1 MHLHTNPK
9 TIENFSLFLI
19 NESVSLFL
27 SGRRLISQSLAP
39 ELQAIEEEFFYTNR
53 HPLTWSQLTVND
65 GCFLQTTHNT
75 GHDAQAKDKVS
86 VRTLPGERVIT
97 MSMAGSPLTN
107 GPKTMSHA
115 ECNVPLSGDKVSVRT
130 VLIRATQWR

>member
-39 ELQAIEEEFFYTNR
+39 ELQAIEEENFNTNR
-53 HPLTWSQLTVND
+53 HPLTWSQLAVND
-65 GCFLQTTHNT
+65 GCFLQTAHNT
-75 GHDAQAKDKVS
+75 GHDAQAKAGRACHHDVNGGQS
-86 VRTLPGERVIT
+86 PHQRTEDNVTCRVQ
-97 MSMAGSPLTN
+97 
-107 GPKTMSHA
+107 
-115 ECNVPLSGDKVSVRT
+115 
-130 VLIRATQWR
+130 RATQWR